1 MAIKSPINITIAMII
16 AFSILMMS
24 ASLAKHNNT
33 TLTLSNAS
41 TVQPIA
47 WRNYFPGGW
56 ASGYWPAWNEWG
68 WTGWRGNWVT
78 GDPY

>member
-1 MAIKSPINITIAMII
+1 MTVAMII
-16 AFSILMMS
+16 SFCILLMS
-24 ASLAKHNNT
+24 ASLEKGNSTNPI
-33 TLTLSNAS
+33 LPNAS
-41 TVQPIA
+41 EIRPLA